1 MAHFRL
7 FMAIIPAVFPLFE
20 RIDSWLSDRYSD
32 SAMHFLTRAGYRS
45 IMPLS
50 AALLLAGG
58 PVVFSAQSHCQKRA
72 AAEVA
77 RQKAANESAGS
88 QGAAEGLPTEAPP
101 TQERDGSASFLAAGT
116 KPVDTQ
122 GAGLVLGLVAHAR
135 CDAGLRRPGGVVAD
149 ATPLFAATLHCP
161 CYQAQ
166 APPIA

>member
-1 MAHFRL
+1 
-7 FMAIIPAVFPLFE
+7 
-20 RIDSWLSDRYSD
+20 
-32 SAMHFLTRAGYRS
+32 
-45 IMPLS
+45 MPLS

-77 RQKAANESAGS
+77 RQRAANEPAGSRKAANESAGS
-88 QGAAEGLPTEAPP
+88 LGGAEGLPTESPP

-122 GAGLVLGLVAHAR
+122 GAGLVLGLVAHVR
-135 CDAGLRRPGGVVAD
+135 CDSGLRGPGGVMAD
-149 ATPLFAATLHCP
+149 ATPLVAATLHCP
-161 CYQAQ
+161 CYHAQ